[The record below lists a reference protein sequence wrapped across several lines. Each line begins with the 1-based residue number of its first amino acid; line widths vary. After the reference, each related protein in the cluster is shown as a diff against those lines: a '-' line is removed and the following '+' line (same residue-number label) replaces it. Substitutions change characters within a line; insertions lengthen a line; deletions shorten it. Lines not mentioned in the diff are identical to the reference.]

1 MSYRKMFSFGNFL
14 DFRIL
19 DKRLWP
25 YISSGLLEL
34 DCLSCLLF
42 NCWVVSA
49 SLRPHGLQYARLL
62 CPGACSNSCPLSW
75 WCHPT
80 ISSSVVP
87 FSSCLQFFPSIE
99 KPFLCISSQLC
110 GWWHSG
116 SIYTVACMC
125 VHCHSVVSSSV
136 TQWTVAHQVSLSMG
150 LSRLGWSGLLIPS
163 PWDFPYPGIQPTSP
177 TSLLWQ
183 ADYLPL
189 THPGSPF

>member
-25 YISSGLLEL
+25 YIPSGLLEL

-42 NCWVVSA
+42 SCWVMSA
-49 SLRPHGLQYARLL
+49 CLWPHGLQHTQLL

-110 GWWHSG
+110 GWWHYIG
-116 SIYTVACMC
+116 SLKLAIVGVFTPLHAYVFI
-125 VHCHSVVSSSV
+125 V
-136 TQWTVAHQVSLSMG
+136 TQLCPALWPNG
-150 LSRLGWSGLLIPS
+150 L
-163 PWDFPYPGIQPTSP
+163 
-177 TSLLWQ
+177 
-183 ADYLPL
+183 
-189 THPGSPF
+189 